1 MSAVD
6 LDAYLDR
13 IGWGGAT
20 APTLETLAGLQAAHM
35 RRIPFEN
42 LDVLLGRPIRLDLEA
57 LQHKLVHSRRG
68 GYCFEHC
75 TLFGAVLEALGFT
88 LQRHTARVTV
98 RLPRHEAPRTH
109 MILEVQLGGRSFIV
123 DPGFGGLSP
132 RVPLPLE
139 HGVAV
144 RCGAESHALVRDGAA
159 WVMRVDTDGQTVDA
173 WVTTLDRDHP
183 IDFELGNHFT
193 STHPTSIFRQHL
205 LLRASTDDGRIGVMN
220 REVTI
225 RRGDAVEA
233 RRLEDR
239 ADLRRLL
246 AEHFGIDL
254 PEADSLRVPG
264 IPEWSD

>member
-6 LDAYLDR
+6 LDAYFER
-13 IGWGGAT
+13 IGWDGGT
-20 APTLETLAGLQAAHM
+20 TPTLETLAGLQAAHM
-35 RRIPFEN
+35 RHIPFEN
-42 LDVLLGRPIRLDLEA
+42 LDVLLGRPIRLDLDA
-57 LQHKLVHSRRG
+57 LQRKLVHSRRG
-68 GYCFEHC
+68 GYCFEQC

-109 MILEVQLGGRSFIV
+109 MILEVTLGGRSVIV
-123 DPGFGGLSP
+123 DPGFGSLSP

-139 HGVAV
+139 HALTV
-144 RCGAESHALVRDGAA
+144 RSAAESHTLVRDGPA
-159 WVMRVDTDGQTVDA
+159 WVMRVETEGQTVDA
-173 WVTTLDRDHP
+173 WVTTLDRDP
-183 IDFELGNHFT
+183 AIDFELGNHFT
-193 STHPTSIFRQHL
+193 STHATSIFRQHL
-205 LLRASTDDGRIGVMN
+205 LLRAATDDGRIGVMN

-225 RRGDAVEA
+225 RRGDGIVT

-254 PEADSLRVPG
+254 PEADTLRVPG